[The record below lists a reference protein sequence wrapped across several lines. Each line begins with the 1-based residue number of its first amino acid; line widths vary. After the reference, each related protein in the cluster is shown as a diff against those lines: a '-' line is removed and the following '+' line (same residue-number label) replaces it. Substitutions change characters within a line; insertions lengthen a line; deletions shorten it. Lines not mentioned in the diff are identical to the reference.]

1 MNTELLCPVSFH
13 FAVSLN
19 VGEKRYHKNEHNEK
33 DFVAFG
39 NKLCSVI
46 RNINFS
52 FLFPALHIKKKKN
65 LLFGIEMK
73 NKK

>member
-52 FLFPALHIKKKKN
+52 FLFSALHIKKKN